1 MARNLTEKK
10 NLMSGDSIKIFMA
23 DDTILKFRGEIKL
36 DIVKPIDLD
45 IVYEDD
51 NILIINKPSGML
63 SQKAEASDVS
73 VMNILFL
80 I

>member
-1 MARNLTEKK
+1 
-10 NLMSGDSIKIFMA
+10 MA

-51 NILIINKPSGML
+51 NILIKINRQECLVKRLKQVMYQL
-63 SQKAEASDVS
+63 
-73 VMNILFL
+73 MNILFL